1 MKILGLN
8 GAIGWDGN
16 IPHMFQS
23 NFMDL
28 WVHGSGATLI
38 VDGEL
43 KNSSCEERFSRIK
56 YDGNYPEKTI
66 EKILEYNRITPHD
79 IDVVGFV
86 TNATQMAY
94 YLKMEGYFHE
104 KLKEIFPNAE
114 IVNVDHHLCHAS
126 ASFFTSGYE
135 ESLVISFDGNGD
147 LHEFAGPERY
157 HLHGNN
163 SSYFKGSG
171 KTIESFHNCYLDAG
185 ENTFGVFYN
194 FWSWKILEKK
204 LGNLENSSFFRE
216 GLPGKLLGL
225 SAYGDYTK
233 VDLPEPFY
241 HDKVD
246 GYPVAKF
253 DLSCK
258 FPGHDLIDRYS
269 PEDLASWVQHKFEE
283 HFIFVLQRLSNKTK
297 NLCLAGGCALN
308 ISLNSRIIEEGI
320 FEDVHVNPGPNDD
333 GLSSGVALYLAN
345 KYENQ
350 ITLPV
355 NLGCLGIKYQDE
367 DYEIVLDC
375 AFSKGI
381 SFDDFDLNMVVD
393 CLLKNKIIA
402 WFQDGSEF
410 GPRALGNRSILA
422 NPTVDNKYY
431 LNEKI
436 KYREYW
442 RPYAP
447 IMLEQYLH
455 DWFDIPK
462 KTSPYMLFNARLKEE
477 KNGLVPAITH
487 VDNTARVQTV
497 NSVQNKKV
505 FDLLTAFYDKTQIPM
520 LLNTSFNIK
529 GEPIV
534 ETPMDALNTFIDSD
548 IDYLVIGDNVLWR

>member
-1 MKILGLN
+1 M
-8 GAIGWDGN
+8 GAEPDKGGINPQNMQAMQNLFKNESVGRVLVSDFTTKAQFI
-16 IPHMFQS
+16 IP
-23 NFMDL
+23 
-28 WVHGSGATLI
+28 
-38 VDGEL
+38 
-43 KNSSCEERFSRIK
+43 
-56 YDGNYPEKTI
+56 
-66 EKILEYNRITPHD
+66 D
-79 IDVVGFV
+79 ISKVVGPSKYEV
-86 TNATQMAY
+86 INNDIKDGLQNIIVGDERYSNTQVKAQIF
-94 YLKMEGYFHE
+94 LER
-104 KLKEIFPNAE
+104 LKESRNAF
-114 IVNVDHHLCHAS
+114 IYDFLQPQIKMVCKNM
-126 ASFFTSGYE
+126 
-135 ESLVISFDGNGD
+135 
-147 LHEFAGPERY
+147 
-157 HLHGNN
+157 
-163 SSYFKGSG
+163 
-171 KTIESFHNCYLDAG
+171 
-185 ENTFGVFYN
+185 
-194 FWSWKILEKK
+194 
-204 LGNLENSSFFRE
+204 
-216 GLPGKLLGL
+216 GLK
-225 SAYGDYTK
+225 S
-233 VDLPEPFY
+233 
-241 HDKVD
+241 
-246 GYPVAKF
+246 YPVAKF
-253 DLSCK
+253 DITSK
-258 FPGHDLIDRYS
+258 FPGHDLIDKYS

-345 KYENQ
+345 RYENQ
-350 ITLPV
+350 IILPA

-367 DYEIVLDC
+367 DYKIVLDR

-381 SFDDFDLNMVVD
+381 SFDDFDLNMIVD

-422 NPTVDNKYY
+422 NPTVDNKDY

-497 NSVQNKKV
+497 NSDQNKKV
-505 FDLLTAFYDKTQIPM
+505 FDLLTAFCDKTEIPM